1 SSHLNSIMR
10 QPALQYSDST
20 KTAKKR
26 QKEGGVKSMAIEA
39 TRMYTPEEA
48 AKLLGNLITAET
60 VVRYIKEKRLRAAK
74 ISGARGYLVSG
85 ADLLAFYDVN
95 ATRDKEYPHHA

>member
-1 SSHLNSIMR
+1 
-10 QPALQYSDST
+10 
-20 KTAKKR
+20 
-26 QKEGGVKSMAIEA
+26 MAIEA
-39 TRMYTPEEA
+39 TRIYTPEEV

-85 ADLLAFYDVN
+85 ADLLVFYDAN